1 MDYLQIANSAPVW
14 IICALSIAT
23 VITQSVI
30 FIVRSYK
37 TAPKRG
43 LSKAQ
48 CNLAVRTGMLTSI
61 GPSISSLLVILSLV
75 AVVGGPIAWMRLSM
89 IGSASTELT
98 AATVGAQAYGAVL
111 GGEGYNLNAMATSWF
126 TMAIN
131 GCGWLVVTLLFTHRI
146 GQVKDKIGGTKTA
159 AFAIVT
165 AACNLGLC
173 ANMLAPYVIKLNAQ
187 TVSVVVGAASAFV
200 LMQIAKKTKWLKPY
214 VLGFSMIVGI
224 VVGYFFM

>member
-1 MDYLQIANSAPVW
+1 MKDDVQS
-14 IICALSIAT
+14 LSH
-23 VITQSVI
+23 SKWRCKYH
-30 FIVRSYK
+30 IVF
-37 TAPKRG
+37 APKYRRQIVYG
-43 LSKAQ
+43 KIKADVGRILRELSERKG
-48 CNLAVRTGMLTSI
+48 VE
-61 GPSISSLLVILSLV
+61 ILE
-75 AVVGGPIAWMRLSM
+75 AECCPDHIHMRLSM